1 MEKLQKIRDKFPRGN
16 AQKFSYDFPVF
27 SVKIVYEHMCYT
39 KYRFRKIFDEKIF
52 ISVEKIGNFY

>member
-1 MEKLQKIRDKFPRGN
+1 MEKLQKIRDKFPRDN
-16 AQKFSYDFPVF
+16 TQNFSYDFAVF

-39 KYRFRKIFDEKIF
+39 KYGFRKIFDEKIF